1 MSTPSVAIDVR
12 RVSFRYRPMDPLALD
27 DVSAQVRAG
36 TITTILGANG
46 SGKSTLL
53 HVLLGLLTPER
64 GEIAL
69 FGRPL
74 AVHTRRETSQLLGLV
89 PQSEQVTFD
98 LSVFE
103 YALLGRAPYLD
114 LLARPGARDRER
126 AQSAL
131 EAAGIAALARR
142 AVPALSGGERQLATV
157 ARALAQE
164 PRILLLD
171 EPTSH
176 LDLANVRR
184 VLDVLR
190 SLRSAGRTI
199 IMTTHD
205 PNAAATLA
213 NDVLLMR
220 QGRIVASGAT
230 DAVMTSERL
239 SATYGVPV
247 EVIRVHGR
255 PLVLS
260 HDPGRA
266 NESRSPDTHLADT
279 GGV

>member
-1 MSTPSVAIDVR
+1 M
-12 RVSFRYRPMDPLALD
+12 
-27 DVSAQVRAG
+27 
-36 TITTILGANG
+36 
-46 SGKSTLL
+46 
-53 HVLLGLLTPER
+53 
-64 GEIAL
+64 
-69 FGRPL
+69 
-74 AVHTRRETSQLLGLV
+74 